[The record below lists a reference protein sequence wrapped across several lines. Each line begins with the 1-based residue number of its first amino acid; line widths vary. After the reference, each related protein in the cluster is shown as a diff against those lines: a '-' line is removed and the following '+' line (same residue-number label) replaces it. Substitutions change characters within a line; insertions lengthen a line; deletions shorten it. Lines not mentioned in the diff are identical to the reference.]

1 MNNKEHIKKDLVV
14 AFDFVGQ
21 IIENPELLNEIPDGT
36 EIKFLDDVKP
46 KTEKPKKSSSK
57 KYVKVKRQFEIL

>member
-21 IIENPELLNEIPDGT
+21 ILENPELLNEIPDGT

-46 KTEKPKKSSSK
+46 NIENPKKSSSK